1 MYHRA
6 EKCNNNT
13 ALAFASICFFV
24 RSLLVLTAEMSRGAW
39 FLSFRAAFPAVE
51 QLRNASGRGCG
62 GGSGGS
68 GVLKAPGEKKS
79 THWFIGIDR
88 QSYQPLQIY
97 DGHFC
102 AAARAERIIGLIAL
116 SSSAAFYLNFRR
128 CQQKVWRL
136 ILFPPPV
143 EKILD
148 PCCLAQLWLS
158 QWKIDEAL
166 QVDTKLSVL
175 FINVLW
181 LDPLAALC
189 KLIAV

>member
-1 MYHRA
+1 MLISPHGRNVSRRPVSIFSSGLPRCRA
-6 EKCNNNT
+6 VEKCQW
-13 ALAFASICFFV
+13 AGLWRRFGRV
-24 RSLLVLTAEMSRGAW
+24 RSFESTWR
-39 FLSFRAAFPAVE
+39 
-51 QLRNASGRGCG
+51 
-62 GGSGGS
+62 
-68 GVLKAPGEKKS
+68 KKS

>member
-1 MYHRA
+1 MQQQHS
-6 EKCNNNT
+6 
-13 ALAFASICFFV
+13 FGICFNLLFFV

-39 FLSFRAAFPAVE
+39 FLSFRAAFHAVE

-143 EKILD
+143 EKNIGPVLPGPAVAISMKD
-148 PCCLAQLWLS
+148 WWGSSGRYKAKCL
-158 QWKIDEAL
+158 
-166 QVDTKLSVL
+166 VY
-175 FINVLW
+175 
-181 LDPLAALC
+181 
-189 KLIAV
+189 